1 MDLNIESAAGSR
13 DGFRVLRLTGPFTLP
28 GIFEFQSLVRSL
40 TEPVVIV
47 DLTGVPFMDSAA
59 LGAVMF
65 LHASALRQHRQYA
78 LVGASERLR
87 ALFHVGG
94 VDEILVTYPTLQ
106 EAEAALSGNGAS
118 T

>member
-1 MDLNIESAAGSR
+1 MDLKIESIAGSR
-13 DGFRVLRLTGPFTLP
+13 DGIRILRLTGPFTLP

-40 TEPVVIV
+40 TDPVVIV

-65 LHASALRQHRQYA
+65 LHASALRQHREYA

-87 ALFHVGG
+87 TLFQVGG
-94 VDEILVTYPTLQ
+94 VDDILVTYPTLQ
-106 EAEAALSGNGAS
+106 AAQTALSGKGA
-118 T
+118 TT